1 MSTLTSYG
9 KVNESDQAMMLQ
21 LQARRKTRKRI
32 AIISLSFL
40 VLAVIVVAAVLG
52 STRSS
57 KRDSNNG
64 GNTPTQPLSTSIKA
78 VCDVTLHKDSCYKS
92 LSPMANSTELEPE
105 DVFRLSMEA
114 AVSEILKASQYFII
128 ANNGDNMTNLAMENC
143 RQLLGLAI
151 DHLNSSLSS
160 STDSVD
166 DLRTWLSSAVTYH
179 QTCID
184 GFEEFNGVINRD
196 DIDNHLKF
204 SSEVTSNSLAIITWI
219 SKVKTAFNLR
229 RRRLMNLEARE
240 EHQWRS
246 HRERVLLESSNELK
260 KKADIIV
267 AKDGSG
273 KFKTIMEAIKAVP
286 KKSKKKRTVI
296 YVKKGVYKENV
307 KVEKNKWNVTMIGD
321 GMNSTIVTGKLN
333 VVDGTP
339 TFSTATFAV
348 FGKGFVARDMAFVN
362 TAGPEKHQAVAL
374 MSTADQSVF
383 HRCRFDGFQDTLYAH
398 SNRQFY
404 SECDII
410 GTVDFMFGNSAVVF
424 QNCNILPRQPMAN
437 QQNTITAQGKVDP
450 NQNTGIS
457 IQNCTISPYGNLS
470 SSLKTYL
477 GRPWKNYST
486 TVFMH
491 SQIGSLVHP
500 TGWLPWTGN
509 TAPSTIFYSEYK
521 NVGPGSSMKDRV
533 KWKGLRNISDKEAKK
548 FTVKEFINGGK
559 WISDAGVSYKSGL

>member
-1 MSTLTSYG
+1 MSNLTSYG

-21 LQARRKTRKRI
+21 LQARRKSRKRI
-32 AIISLSFL
+32 AIISLSFI
-40 VLAVIVVAAVLG
+40 VLAAIVVAAVLG

-57 KRDSNNG
+57 KGDSSNG
-64 GNTPTQPLSTSIKA
+64 RNTPTQPLSTSIKA

-92 LSPMANSTELEPE
+92 LSPMANSTELGPE

-128 ANNGDNMTNLAMENC
+128 SNNGDYMTNLAMENC

-339 TFSTATFAV
+339 TFSTATF
-348 FGKGFVARDMAFVN
+348 
-362 TAGPEKHQAVAL
+362 
-374 MSTADQSVF
+374 
-383 HRCRFDGFQDTLYAH
+383 
-398 SNRQFY
+398 
-404 SECDII
+404 
-410 GTVDFMFGNSAVVF
+410 
-424 QNCNILPRQPMAN
+424 
-437 QQNTITAQGKVDP
+437 
-450 NQNTGIS
+450 
-457 IQNCTISPYGNLS
+457 
-470 SSLKTYL
+470 
-477 GRPWKNYST
+477 
-486 TVFMH
+486 
-491 SQIGSLVHP
+491 
-500 TGWLPWTGN
+500 
-509 TAPSTIFYSEYK
+509 
-521 NVGPGSSMKDRV
+521 
-533 KWKGLRNISDKEAKK
+533 
-548 FTVKEFINGGK
+548 
-559 WISDAGVSYKSGL
+559 